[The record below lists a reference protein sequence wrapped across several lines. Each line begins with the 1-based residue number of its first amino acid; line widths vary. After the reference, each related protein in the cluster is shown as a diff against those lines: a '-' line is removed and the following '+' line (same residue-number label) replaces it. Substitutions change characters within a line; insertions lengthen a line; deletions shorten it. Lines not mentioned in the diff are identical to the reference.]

1 MSVNQMRKVNHVST
15 YLKQK
20 TTFIIS
26 LSLPLFFRLLPL
38 YSIEREL
45 INILVRGDRG
55 LLEYEGI
62 SKTFR
67 TESIKKWTAI
77 TINTR
82 RWEATRRVMAA
93 KLTRLTHKIAI
104 PLHLV
109 AESCTICSSRSRRP
123 VRKLF
128 DTPSYTSKWFARRDW
143 VKQTFHY
150 SQFIPN
156 SNQSVT
162 VTQILSPNS
171 LVFRGKHPKMGEW
184 KWL

>member
-67 TESIKKWTAI
+67 TESIKK
-77 TINTR
+77 
-82 RWEATRRVMAA
+82 
-93 KLTRLTHKIAI
+93 
-104 PLHLV
+104 
-109 AESCTICSSRSRRP
+109 
-123 VRKLF
+123 
-128 DTPSYTSKWFARRDW
+128 
-143 VKQTFHY
+143 
-150 SQFIPN
+150 
-156 SNQSVT
+156 
-162 VTQILSPNS
+162 
-171 LVFRGKHPKMGEW
+171 
-184 KWL
+184 